1 MGKEY
6 AFIREIGE
14 SGRALVFP
22 LWFERGGHV
31 TPTTSF
37 PKGFLQQPFQP
48 VLDCCRPETYLSALP
63 FMIGRMH
70 GFLQQDGSPKS
81 DMPGAAQFYGE
92 TQSYLEQLRAISAA
106 TTVSF

>member
-37 PKGFLQQPFQP
+37 PKNFLQHPFQP

-70 GFLQQDGSPKS
+70 GLLEQDGSPTS
-81 DMPGAAQFYGE
+81 GMPGAAQFYGE
-92 TQSYLEQLRAISAA
+92 AQSYLEQLRSVSAA
-106 TTVSF
+106 TTVSH